1 MGELDS
7 LTIFYQIAFFFLIC
21 LSTLSIGGI
30 MENRPWFYIVE
41 IARFLMFVPLYNL
54 CYQNYF
60 SDWYNITLPFSIVIS
75 VIFTVWILADLYVRR
90 LRPRVV

>member
-1 MGELDS
+1 
-7 LTIFYQIAFFFLIC
+7 
-21 LSTLSIGGI
+21 

-75 VIFTVWILADLYVRR
+75 VVFTVWILVDLYVRR